1 MTKNQI
7 TDKKSLEKSYLT
19 ILTKTVRLG
28 WNIAYLYQGDRVTLG
43 YGSTVQAALAD
54 AFASYYKQAISA

>member
-1 MTKNQI
+1 M
-7 TDKKSLEKSYLT
+7 KKSEHLT

-28 WNIAYLYQGDRVTLG
+28 WNIAYVYQGDRVTLG

-54 AFASYYKQAISA
+54 AFASYCKQAISA